1 MKRILSILLLLL
13 TLSASSSAQND
24 KQYDVH
30 GVKFTMKH
38 IKGGS
43 SVMGAT
49 KEMGEHDA
57 DELVHRITVDSF
69 YLGETEVTQELWEA
83 VMGKNPS
90 KFRGENHPVEWISW
104 DDCQKFIDKL
114 NALTHQHFRLPTE
127 TEWEYAARGGCN
139 SKHYRYAG
147 SNSLDEVAWCS
158 KNAHSLKKKH
168 QPVRQKKPNE
178 LGLYDMTGNVSEW
191 CQDYYVPY
199 GTDPMQE
206 PGNLAR
212 RKFRVI
218 RGGCY
223 NNTDYYLRVSNRN
236 SFIHW
241 RHDDNLGLRLA
252 Q

>member
-1 MKRILSILLLLL
+1 MKRILSILLFLLL
-13 TLSASSSAQND
+13 FNVLSYGQKD
-24 KQYDVH
+24 KCYNVN
-30 GVKFTMKH
+30 GVKFTMKF
-38 IKGGS
+38 IKGGLS
-43 SVMGAT
+43 MMGAT
-49 KEMGEHDA
+49 KEMGEHDD
-57 DELVHRITVDSF
+57 DEIVHQVSVKSF
-69 YLGETEVTQELWEA
+69 YLGETEVTQDLWEA

-90 KFRGENHPVEWISW
+90 KFHGGNHPVEWISW
-104 DDCQKFIDKL
+104 DDCQEFIKKI
-114 NALTHQHFRLPTE
+114 NVLTHHHFRLPTE
-127 TEWEYAARGGCN
+127 AEWEFAARGGCY

-147 SNSLDEVAWCS
+147 SNNLEDVAWYW
-158 KNAHSLKKKH
+158 KNAESLETKH

-191 CQDYYVPY
+191 CQDYYNTY
-199 GTDPMQE
+199 GKDPMKK
-206 PGNLAR
+206 PSNLAR

-236 SFIHW
+236 LFIHW